1 MKCLICNATFSD
13 DVLRLRYQV
22 YHSINE
28 NIYLFRELFSP
39 DNLSKRCDECKLEFK
54 NCRLKKKIIIF
65 FSTTI
70 NFEAAGTSNYHS
82 MVLDVVRYFITIL
95 IFIKII
101 MTRKLLR
108 IFQILSMN
116 VLFLVKI
123 LRFRDMWRL

>member
-13 DVLRLRYQV
+13 DVVRLHYQV
-22 YHSINE
+22 YHSINK

-54 NCRLKKKIIIF
+54 NCRLKKKNH
-65 FSTTI
+65 
-70 NFEAAGTSNYHS
+70 NFLLHYNQLRGSRNQQ
-82 MVLDVVRYFITIL
+82 LPFNGLRCVRYFITIL

-101 MTRKLLR
+101 MTRKLLM